1 MISLGTGQEWWKL
14 AKWNGTRAQC
24 RWGGSRVTQQ
34 TGYMDAGRLS
44 ISNYSN
50 PLSSLSSQKE
60 RIREKFVAAL
70 QREFA
75 GKGLRFSRGEREG
88 CFGFAFVMFPIKF
101 CEGEQESQLF
111 TLSVWKPWD
120 EQKELLVLESCHGG
134 VAFASMTS
142 ASMQRISRA
151 ADFPSWE
158 SARQTGF
165 HPLTLFLP

>member
-1 MISLGTGQEWWKL
+1 MLGDCQYL
-14 AKWNGTRAQC
+14 II
-24 RWGGSRVTQQ
+24 Q
-34 TGYMDAGRLS
+34 TLFPS
-44 ISNYSN
+44 
-50 PLSSLSSQKE
+50 LSSLSSQKE

-142 ASMQRISRA
+142 ASVQRISRA

-158 SARQTGF
+158 SASQTGF